1 MDDPKT
7 DGEETTTLPPT
18 EEEAQHTETVNDG
31 VKPEAD
37 LEPKADKPDV
47 SVRLDAIEK
56 ELAVL
61 KAMMDTL
68 GYNEPTTTDDDGDGV
83 SDDDSIEDLFD

>member
-18 EEEAQHTETVNDG
+18 EEAQHTETVNDG

-37 LEPKADKPDV
+37 SEPKADKPDV

-68 GYNEPTTTDDDGDGV
+68 GYNESTTTDDDGDGV
-83 SDDDSIEDLFD
+83 GDYDSIEDLFD

>member
-7 DGEETTTLPPT
+7 DGEEATTPPPT
-18 EEEAQHTETVNDG
+18 EEAQHTETVNDG
-31 VKPEAD
+31 VEPEAD
-37 LEPKADKPDV
+37 PEPKADKPDV

-56 ELAVL
+56 ELAAL

-68 GYNEPTTTDDDGDGV
+68 GYDGPTTTDDDGDGV

>member
-7 DGEETTTLPPT
+7 DGKETTTPPPT
-18 EEEAQHTETVNDG
+18 EEAQHTETVNDG

-37 LEPKADKPDV
+37 PEPKADKPDV

-68 GYNEPTTTDDDGDGV
+68 GYNEPTMTDDDGDGV
-83 SDDDSIEDLFD
+83 SDDDSIEDLFN